1 MPGMP
6 GNGWQVMASFRR
18 DASVTRQRLKPGTVR
33 RIAGYARPYVRELV
47 LFLMLNALA
56 AGIVV
61 ANPLL
66 LKSIIDRGIV
76 PADHAVVVW
85 LAVAVAG
92 LALLEAVL
100 GLVQRWYSARI
111 GEGLIYDLRTQV
123 FGHVQRQPVAFFMRA
138 QTGSLVSRLNNDVI
152 GAQRALTTT
161 LSSVVSNVISLILV
175 LVTMFVL
182 SWQVTLIALLL
193 LPIFILPAKWVGK
206 RLQRVSREQ
215 MQLDAEMSS
224 LMTER
229 FNVAGAMLAKL
240 YGRPAEEE
248 ENFSQ
253 RAARVRDI
261 GVVAAMYGRVFFTA
275 LTLVAALATA
285 MVYGVGGFL
294 VVDGKFQLGTLVALA
309 TLLTRMYGPLTAL
322 SNVHVDVMTALVS
335 FDRVFEVLDLKPL
348 IADRADA
355 RPLTVTAD
363 GDGGAGAGAGAL
375 VKTDKSD
382 KPEKTDKSDKTEKA
396 AGNGRAAG
404 DGAATATTATVTAV
418 EGERAAPAIEFDHV
432 SFSYPSAAEVS
443 LASLE
448 SIARTDNAPG
458 REVLRDVTF
467 TVPPGQMYALVGP
480 SGAGKSTITHLV
492 SRLYDV
498 TDGAVRVG
506 GHDVRDVTLESLR
519 AQIGVVSQD
528 AHLFHDTIGA
538 NMRYARPDATDE
550 EILAALDAAAIGELV
565 AAMPEGLDTVVGDR
579 GYRLSGG
586 EKQRLAIA
594 RLLLKAP
601 SVVVLDEA
609 TAHLDSESEAAVQ
622 RALAT
627 ALAGRTSLVIAHR
640 LSTVR
645 EADQILV
652 IDGGRV
658 AERGRHEELLLRG
671 GLYAELYRT
680 QFARQAD
687 PAPPAEPAEVTEPAE
702 VDAPAADGLP
712 GPRETER
719 AAAD

>member
-1 MPGMP
+1 MPGMS
-6 GNGWQVMASFRR
+6 GNGWQVMNSFRR
-18 DASVTRQRLKPGTVR
+18 DGSVTQQKLKPGTVK

-47 LFLMLNALA
+47 LFLALNSLA
-56 AGIVV
+56 AVIVV

-66 LKSIIDRGIV
+66 LKAIIDRGVV
-76 PADHAVVVW
+76 PGREDLVIW

-92 LALLEAVL
+92 LAFVEAAL
-100 GLVQRWYSARI
+100 GLVQRWYSSRI

-161 LSSVVSNVISLILV
+161 LSSVVSNVIGLV
-175 LVTMFVL
+175 LVLLTMLWL

-193 LPIFILPAKWVGK
+193 LPVFIFPAKWVGK
-206 RLQRVSREQ
+206 RLSSISREQ

-240 YGRPAEEE
+240 YGRPVEEE
-248 ENFSQ
+248 ENFAA

-261 GVVAAMYGRVFFTA
+261 GVIAAMYGRVFFTA

-285 MVYGVGGFL
+285 MVYGVGGVL
-294 VVDGKFQLGTLVALA
+294 VVDGGFQLGTLVALA
-309 TLLTRMYGPLTAL
+309 ALLSRMYGPLTAL

-348 IADRADA
+348 ISDGKDA
-355 RPLTVTAD
+355 RPL
-363 GDGGAGAGAGAL
+363 GEGHAG
-375 VKTDKSD
+375 
-382 KPEKTDKSDKTEKA
+382 E
-396 AGNGRAAG
+396 NG
-404 DGAATATTATVTAV
+404 
-418 EGERAAPAIEFDHV
+418 AAPAIEFDGV
-432 SFSYPSAAEVS
+432 AFSYPSAEEVS

-448 SIARTDNAPG
+448 SIARADSAPG
-458 REVLRDVTF
+458 RQVLHEVSF
-467 TVPPGQMYALVGP
+467 TAAPGQLVALVGP

-498 TDGAVRVG
+498 NEGAVRVG
-506 GHDVRDVTLESLR
+506 GQDVRDVTLDSLR
-519 AQIGVVSQD
+519 ARIGVVSQD
-528 AHLFHDTIGA
+528 AHLFHDSIRE
-538 NMRYARPDATDE
+538 NLRYARPEATDE
-550 EILAALDAAAIGELV
+550 EIFAALEAAQIGAV
-565 AAMPEGLDTVVGDR
+565 VGSMPDGLDTIVGDR

-601 SVVVLDEA
+601 SIVVLDEA

-622 RALAT
+622 RALRT

-640 LSTVR
+640 LSTIR

-658 AERGRHEELLLRG
+658 AERGRHEELLLAG

-680 QFARQAD
+680 QFAHQNDRAGE
-687 PAPPAEPAEVTEPAE
+687 PITAE
-702 VDAPAADGLP
+702 
-712 GPRETER
+712 
-719 AAAD
+719 